1 MPKLD
6 IDIVTAERVVYSE
19 KEVDEIIAPGA
30 EGQFAVLPRHAAF
43 LTMLVPGV
51 VVIRK
56 GGDEI
61 EMAISGGFAEVRD
74 NRVVVLADT
83 AERAEE
89 VDVERAEQ
97 ARRRAEERLTARGAD
112 VDLAR
117 AAMERA
123 LARLKVVQRRRRR
136 PGGAPRPGGPHP
148 GPGQPAGG

>member
-6 IDIVTAERVVYSE
+6 IDIVTAEKVVYSE
-19 KEVDEIIAPGA
+19 KEVDEIIAPGT

-51 VVIRK
+51 VIIRK

-61 EMAISGGFAEVRD
+61 EMAISGGFVEVRD

-97 ARRRAEERLTARGAD
+97 ARRSAEERLTARGAD

-123 LARLKVVQRRRRR
+123 LARLKVVERRRRR
-136 PGGAPRPGGPHP
+136 PGGAPRPGGPPP

>member
-6 IDIVTAERVVYSE
+6 IDIVTAERVVYSD
-19 KEVDEIIAPGA
+19 KEVDEIIAPGT

-56 GGDEI
+56 GGEEI
-61 EMAISGGFAEVRD
+61 EMAISGGFVEVRE
-74 NRVVVLADT
+74 NRVVVLADA

-89 VDVERAEQ
+89 VDVERAER
-97 ARRRAEERLTARGAD
+97 ARRTAEERLAARGTD

-123 LARLKVVQRRRRR
+123 LARLKVVERRRRR
-136 PGGAPRPGGPHP
+136 PGGPPRPGAPRP

>member
-6 IDIVTAERVVYSE
+6 IDIVTAEKVVYSE

-51 VVIRK
+51 IVIRK

-61 EMAISGGFAEVRD
+61 EMAISGGFVEVRD

-97 ARRRAEERLTARGAD
+97 ARRSAEERLAARGAD

-123 LARLKVVQRRRRR
+123 LARLKVVERRRRRR
-136 PGGAPRPGGPHP
+136 PGGAPRPGP

>member
-1 MPKLD
+1 VPKLD

-19 KEVDEIIAPGA
+19 KEVDEIIAPGV
-30 EGQFAVLPRHAAF
+30 EGEFAVLPRHAAF

-56 GGDEI
+56 AGEEI
-61 EMAISGGFAEVRD
+61 EMAISGGFVEVRD
-74 NRVVVLADT
+74 NRVVVLADA

-89 VDVERAEQ
+89 VDVERAER
-97 ARRRAEERLTARGAD
+97 ARRSAEERLTARGAD

-123 LARLKVVQRRRRR
+123 LARLKVVERRRRR
-136 PGGAPRPGGPHP
+136 PGGAPRPGGPPP